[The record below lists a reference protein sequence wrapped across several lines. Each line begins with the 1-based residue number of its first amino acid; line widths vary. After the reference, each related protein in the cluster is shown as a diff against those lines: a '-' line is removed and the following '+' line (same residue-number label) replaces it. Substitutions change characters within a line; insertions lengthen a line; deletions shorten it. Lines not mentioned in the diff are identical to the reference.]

1 MQRTKLGLSVYS
13 ANHECKCKRSP
24 SCFSPAFPLSL
35 PSPVISSSLF
45 VIHPP
50 AVHKNFLAIQ
60 KYSNIIPAVNKKKKR
75 AIKRFYTLV
84 LSVLR
89 VRQRKRECMHVCVMS
104 AVWLPAAVLLPTGAL
119 LSFVRLQGVEK
130 RETKIESPVTKTSPA
145 RALSSLIYSPEG
157 VLQKR
162 IKEICAAWKAGQHF
176 YQVLYVSNTE
186 HSFRANKNSI

>member
-1 MQRTKLGLSVYS
+1 MQEIAVLLLSCFSSFFAFSCYILLS
-13 ANHECKCKRSP
+13 LCNSSP
-24 SCFSPAFPLSL
+24 SCPQKL
-35 PSPVISSSLF
+35 PCHTEILKHYPCC
-45 VIHPP
+45 
-50 AVHKNFLAIQ
+50 KQ
-60 KYSNIIPAVNKKKKR
+60 KKKR

-130 RETKIESPVTKTSPA
+130 RETKMESPVTKTSPA

-186 HSFRANKNSI
+186 HSFRANKNSIRIENLVVANSTIVLE

>member
-1 MQRTKLGLSVYS
+1 MQCTKLGLSVYL
-13 ANHECKCKRSP
+13 ADHECKCKRSQ
-24 SCFSPAFPLSL
+24 SCFSSAFLLSL
-35 PSPVISSSLF
+35 SSPVISSSLS

-50 AVHKNFLAIQ
+50 AVHKKLPCHTEILKHYPCCKQ
-60 KYSNIIPAVNKKKKR
+60 KKR

-84 LSVLR
+84 LRVLH
-89 VRQRKRECMHVCVMS
+89 VQQRKRERVHVCVMR
-104 AVWLPAAVLLPTGAL
+104 AVWLPAAVPLPTGAL

-145 RALSSLIYSPEG
+145 QALSSLIYSPEG

>member
-1 MQRTKLGLSVYS
+1 MQEIAVLLLSCFSSFFAFSCYILLS
-13 ANHECKCKRSP
+13 LCNSSP
-24 SCFSPAFPLSL
+24 SCP
-35 PSPVISSSLF
+35 
-45 VIHPP
+45 
-50 AVHKNFLAIQ
+50 Q
-60 KYSNIIPAVNKKKKR
+60 KRPCHTEILKHYPCCKQKNKKC

-89 VRQRKRECMHVCVMS
+89 VRQRKRECVHVCVMS